1 MNNLQEAIDF
11 IEELR
16 DDYIKNS
23 YISVPSP
30 NWVYQLAKNVNRRA
44 AFDTALLVM
53 HEKQVSIKEKPKE
66 KCDFCKDGRPN
77 LYNKAD
83 WDGGISFEYIE
94 GAYCPECGRE
104 IGEDE

>member
-23 YISVPSP
+23 YISLPSP
-30 NWVYQLAKNVNRRA
+30 NWVYQLAQNGIRRA
-44 AFDTALLVM
+44 AFDTALLIM
-53 HEKQVSIKEKPKE
+53 REKQMDIEGKREE
-66 KCDFCKDGRPN
+66 KCDFCEYGLPVI
-77 LYNKAD
+77 YGKAD
-83 WDGGISFEYIE
+83 WDGGISLEYIE
-94 GAYCPECGRE
+94 GAYCPKCGRE